1 MPACLPV
8 DSLSPALLLPSF
20 FTHSRFHC
28 SFILS
33 VCLVCSA
40 AGEWLRPHLLAGLRL
55 LMGGDGRTLWTRPF
69 TLSLLYRASRD
80 GRTNE
85 AFHARCDGKGPTL
98 TALRSANGCVFG
110 GFAAVSWA
118 SANDEYVK
126 APGSWLFSLVG
137 VRGSRPLRMDLVDAN
152 HAKAV
157 YHSSD
162 YGPAFGIG
170 GGDLRVK
177 WSDCSGSLYSNP
189 NGSSYRLVR

>member
-1 MPACLPV
+1 M
-8 DSLSPALLLPSF
+8 
-20 FTHSRFHC
+20 
-28 SFILS
+28 
-33 VCLVCSA
+33 
-40 AGEWLRPHLLAGLRL
+40 AGLRL

-110 GFAAVSWA
+110 GFAAVGWA
-118 SANDEYVK
+118 SPASGVYAK

-152 HAKAV
+152 HADAV

-162 YGPAFGIG
+162 YGPAFGNRLFDLFIG
-170 GGDLRVK
+170 GGDLVVD
-177 WSDCSGSLYSNP
+177 WSGSHYSNP
-189 NGSSYRLVR
+189 DGSVYRMVR

>member
-1 MPACLPV
+1 LPV
-8 DSLSPALLLPSF
+8 DSLSPTLLFPSF
-20 FTHSRFHC
+20 FTHSLFHF
-28 SFILS
+28 SFCFP
-33 VCLVCSA
+33 CLCA

-80 GRTNE
+80 GHNAA

-110 GFAAVSWA
+110 GFAAVGWA
-118 SANDEYVK
+118 SGAAWVK

-152 HAKAV
+152 DEDAV
-157 YHSSD
+157 FHYSG
-162 YGPAFGIG
+162 YGPIFGAG
-170 GGDLRVK
+170 KDLRVC
-177 WSDCSGSLYSNP
+177 WPSSHYSQP
-189 NGSSYRLVR
+189 STYRMVR

>member
-1 MPACLPV
+1 
-8 DSLSPALLLPSF
+8 
-20 FTHSRFHC
+20 
-28 SFILS
+28 
-33 VCLVCSA
+33 
-40 AGEWLRPHLLAGLRL
+40 
-55 LMGGDGRTLWTRPF
+55 MGGDGRTLWTRPF

-118 SANDEYVK
+118 SSDVWVK

-152 HAKAV
+152 HAMAV
-157 YHSSD
+157 YHGSD
-162 YGPAFGIG
+162 RAAFGSG
-170 GGDLRVK
+170 HDLSVN
-177 WSDCSGSLYSNP
+177 WPSNHNSMP
-189 NGSSYRLVR
+189 DGSSYRMVR

>member
-1 MPACLPV
+1 MFIKILH
-8 DSLSPALLLPSF
+8 SL
-20 FTHSRFHC
+20 
-28 SFILS
+28 FILF
-33 VCLVCSA
+33 VFCLCLA

-80 GRTNE
+80 GHNAA

-118 SANDEYVK
+118 SPRYAPVPVK

-157 YHSSD
+157 CHSSG
-162 YGPAFGIG
+162 YGPVFGG
-170 GGDLRVK
+170 VGDGFDLRVD
-177 WSDCSGSLYSNP
+177 WPIFHSSQP
-189 NGSSYRLVR
+189 SSYRMVR

>member
-1 MPACLPV
+1 MPACLFV
-8 DSLSPALLLPSF
+8 DSLLPTLLF
-20 FTHSRFHC
+20 HHS
-28 SFILS
+28 SLILYFILHS
-33 VCLVCSA
+33 VFLVLCA

-80 GRTNE
+80 GHNAA

-110 GFAAVSWA
+110 GFAAVGWA
-118 SANDEYVK
+118 SAASPGVWVK

-152 HAKAV
+152 DEEAV
-157 YHSSD
+157 YHRSGC
-162 YGPAFGIG
+162 GPVFGAG
-170 GGDLRVK
+170 HDLCVH
-177 WSDCSGSLYSNP
+177 WPSGH
-189 NGSSYRLVR
+189 RMVR